1 MTALVLA
8 SGSPRR
14 RELLEALGFELVVRP
29 VDVDESVDGDETPS
43 AYVRR
48 LARTKAAAAA
58 ALDVA
63 QPGELV
69 LGADTIVVADG
80 EMLGKPSGPD
90 DARRMLRLLSGR
102 EHEVRTGVALRG
114 LDRGFEEVVEETT
127 RVRFAPLAEEE
138 IDWYVG
144 TGEPLDKAGAYAVQ
158 GRGALFVEAVYGSYS
173 CVVGLPI
180 AATYQLLRRAGYR
193 APNLPGF

>member
-29 VDVDESVDGDETPS
+29 VEIDESVVGDETPS
-43 AYVRR
+43 DYVRR

-58 ALDVA
+58 GLDGA

-69 LGADTIVVADG
+69 LGADTIVVSDG
-80 EMLGKPSGPD
+80 EMLGKPTDPD
-90 DARRMLRLLSGR
+90 DARRMLRRLAGR

-114 LDRGFEEVVEETT
+114 LDRGFEEVAEETT
-127 RVRFAPLAEEE
+127 RVCFAPLTEEE
-138 IDWYVG
+138 IDWYVE

-158 GRGALFVEAVYGSYS
+158 GLAARFVRRINGSYS
-173 CVVGLPI
+173 NVVGLPLFE
-180 AATYQLLRRAGYR
+180 TVSLLKGLGYGP
-193 APNLPGF
+193 ASVS